1 MKRIRVFGCLF
12 VVILA
17 VGMLSGCTRN
27 RNNTQ
32 NTQMS
37 TQAQTGASAGNGM
50 TEMESDTSAERDT
63 SAVPGMESGSESGAS
78 EESTMLPSD
87 SGMSENTGEES
98 TGVIGGL
105 ADDLKRAVTHS
116 ADEVTGR

>member
-1 MKRIRVFGCLF
+1 MKGERRTDMKRIRVFGCLF

-50 TEMESDTSAERDT
+50 TGESGNAQSSTAGVGKMESDTSAERDT
-63 SAVPGMESGSESGAS
+63 SAVP
-78 EESTMLPSD
+78 
-87 SGMSENTGEES
+87 
-98 TGVIGGL
+98 
-105 ADDLKRAVTHS
+105 
-116 ADEVTGR
+116 

>member
-50 TEMESDTSAERDT
+50 TEMESDISAERDT

-105 ADDLKRAVTHS
+105 ADDLKRAVTNS